1 MSPLLRWASEVP
13 ALRRPLLIVALEGFV
28 DAGAAASTASTF
40 LRHRW
45 RAEPVATFDGDAFLD
60 YRARR
65 PTAVIDGGRLRRVE
79 WPSVDLLAAVLD
91 GDRDVVLLLGAEP
104 DMAWAAF
111 CKAAV
116 EAARALGVSA
126 VLSLGAYPAAVPHT
140 RPTRLRRA
148 ANEIDQSDDADGV
161 LVVDAAAVPGYTGP
175 VNASTALQAAFA
187 QAGVPA
193 VGLWAEVP
201 HYVSA
206 SPDPG
211 AALALVRAV
220 SSALGVEV
228 EVTELE
234 AAATAHREQVDEAVA
249 EHAEAAGMVAAL
261 EQHVDAGTDEAV
273 AVTGDEIA
281 DEVER
286 FLRSQTD

>member
-1 MSPLLRWASEVP
+1 MP
-13 ALRRPLLIVALEGFV
+13 ALRRPLLLVALEGFV

-45 RAEPVATFDGDAFLD
+45 RAEPVATYDGDAFLD

-65 PTAVIDGGRLRRVE
+65 PTAVIDAGRLRRLE
-79 WPSVDLLAAVLD
+79 WPSIDLLGAALD

-111 CKAAV
+111 CDTTV
-116 EAARALGVSA
+116 DAARSLGVGA
-126 VLSLGAYPAAVPHT
+126 VLTLGAYPAAVPHT
-140 RPTRLRRA
+140 RPTRLSVA
-148 ANEIDQSDDADGV
+148 SNEVEGD
-161 LVVDAAAVPGYTGP
+161 LVIEATPVPGYTGP

-187 QAGVPA
+187 DAGLPA

-220 SSALGVEV
+220 AAALDIAV

-234 AAATAHREQVDEAVA
+234 AAAKVHREQIDEAVS

-261 EQHVDAGTDEAV
+261 EQHVDAGTDDA
-273 AVTGDEIA
+273 AWVTGDEIA
-281 DEVER
+281 AEIER